1 MTASVA
7 SREEEHPLTG
17 LLYDQTDL
25 EKLCAERPLDWD
37 EYAHMN
43 EFHGNAC
50 MLKEY
55 AGLPMEEPL
64 PLAIEHAIPFDL
76 TEPYPYDLNCGL
88 PMFLG
93 VHDRSAS
100 LYRAAGMPV
109 VHVVGSMYLYA
120 IELFKRRHPD
130 AGEVKR
136 RGTLV
141 FPDKSTLL
149 MDTDFDRESFARR
162 LKALPEVYQ
171 PVVVCTYWRDFVRGG
186 HLPFLEAGLPV
197 VSCGHVRDG
206 DFMIRLYDLCRRFR
220 YSCANDLAGS
230 FVYSILSGCH
240 FFHLPGGNLTQ
251 SKGGVATT
259 YERDPTLEK
268 GDKAECLSAAPFPPQ
283 DPALQRSLV
292 AQHAGVSHL
301 KSPEEVRGYYEEAV
315 NVLRGEL
322 RPGEIRFGLDTN
334 VGDLHRLRP
343 IGVDRD
349 GWVGKRG
356 VLRVANTQVVG
367 GLRLHLEL
375 ANPGPEA
382 RVRTDV
388 SVNGSLAGTL
398 VSPPFAF
405 TVGFPLPQEGGE
417 VVVEFTSNHDIA
429 LLDDPRRRSIRF
441 ITIEL
446 LEPGAL
452 TEAKFPGAPLP
463 SAAPTPKTKRP
474 AGEAKPKASMP
485 RRSFWGRLAKRL
497 RLGSSRSKA

>member
-7 SREEEHPLTG
+7 NSEEEHPLHG
-17 LLYDQTDL
+17 LLYDQTNL
-25 EKLCAERPLDWD
+25 EELCAERPLDWD

-43 EFHGNAC
+43 EFHGNASV
-50 MLKEY
+50 LKEY

-64 PLAIEHAIPFDL
+64 PLAIEHAIPFDR
-76 TEPYPYDLNCGL
+76 TEAYPYDLNCGL

-93 VHDRSAS
+93 VHDSSAS
-100 LYRAAGMPV
+100 LYLAAGMPL

-120 IELFKRRHPD
+120 IELFKRRHPEV
-130 AGEVKR
+130 GEVKR

-149 MDTDFDRESFARR
+149 MDTDFDRESFAGR
-162 LKALPEVYQ
+162 LKALPEPYQ

-186 HLPFLEAGLPV
+186 HRPFLEAGLPV

-206 DFMIRLYDLCRRFR
+206 DFMIRLHDLCRRFQ

-230 FVYSILSGCH
+230 FVYSVLSGCH

-251 SKGGVATT
+251 SKGGVTTT
-259 YERDPTLEK
+259 YDRDPTLEK
-268 GDKAECLSAAPFPPQ
+268 GDKTECLASAPFPPQ
-283 DPALQRSLV
+283 DPVQQRALV
-292 AQHAGVSHL
+292 ARHAGVGHL
-301 KSPEEVRGYYEEAV
+301 KSPEAVRGYYQEAV

-322 RPGEIRFGLDTN
+322 RPGEIKFGPDTD
-334 VGDLHRLRP
+334 VGELHRLRP

-349 GWVGKRG
+349 GWVGKCG

-375 ANPGPEA
+375 TNPGPDA
-382 RVRTDV
+382 RVRTEV
-388 SVNGSLAGTL
+388 SVNGALAGTL

-405 TVGFPLPQEGGE
+405 TVGIPLPQEGGE
-417 VVVEFTSNHDIA
+417 VRVEFTSNHDIA

-441 ITIEL
+441 ITMEL
-446 LEPGAL
+446 LEPGVL
-452 TEAKFPGAPLP
+452 VEAEFPGTP
-463 SAAPTPKTKRP
+463 SPPADPKPKVKRP
-474 AGEAKPKASMP
+474 AVEAKPQVSVP
-485 RRSFWGRLAKRL
+485 RRSSFWGRLAKRL
-497 RLGSSRSKA
+497 RLGSSCS